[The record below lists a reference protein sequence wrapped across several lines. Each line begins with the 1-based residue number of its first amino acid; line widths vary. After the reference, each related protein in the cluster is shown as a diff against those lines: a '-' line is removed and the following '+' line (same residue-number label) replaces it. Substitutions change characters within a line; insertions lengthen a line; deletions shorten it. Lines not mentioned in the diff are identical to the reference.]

1 MKIAY
6 IITFLVFISAW
17 LAIIPSSKEYWQ
29 NVGPRWD
36 KVLNPDKYLGGKNDL
51 Q

>member
-17 LAIIPSSKEYWQ
+17 LAIIPSSKKYWQ
-29 NVGPRWD
+29 NVGPHVD
-36 KVLNPDKYLGGKNDL
+36 KTLNPNKYEEGK
-51 Q
+51 

>member
-17 LAIIPSSKEYWQ
+17 IAIIPSSKEYWQ
-29 NVGPRWD
+29 NVGPHVD
-36 KVLNPDKYLGGKNDL
+36 ETLNPNKYKEDK
-51 Q
+51 

>member
-17 LAIIPSSKEYWQ
+17 IAIRPASKEYWQ
-29 NVGPRWD
+29 NVGPH
-36 KVLNPDKYLGGKNDL
+36 VNETLNPTKYEEDK
-51 Q
+51 